1 MRRFITLFLFIPLMA
16 CSQQNK
22 PKEKSGLEKTQYNV
36 QKTDAEWKEQLSP
49 EAYYI
54 TRQKGTEAPFSGKYN
69 KFYEPGTYHCIC
81 CNHLLFS
88 SESKF
93 DSGTGWPS
101 FYKPSNNNSLKEISD
116 YSLGM
121 VRAEVVCANCGAHLG
136 HVFDDGPKPTGLRYC
151 INSVALNFKPE

>member
-1 MRRFITLFLFIPLMA
+1 MKHVIILFLCIPLIA
-16 CSQQNK
+16 CSQQSK
-22 PKEKSGLEKTQYNV
+22 TKEKNTTEKHEYNV
-36 QKTDAEWKEQLSP
+36 QKTDAEWKEQLSS
-49 EAYYI
+49 EAYYV
-54 TRQKGTEAPFSGKYN
+54 TRQKGTESPFSGKYN
-69 KFYEPGTYHCIC
+69 KFYESGTYHCIC
-81 CNHLLFS
+81 CDHLLFN

-101 FYKPSNNNSLKEISD
+101 FYEPANKNSLREISD